1 MIRAIR
7 NIFIMLCCCFLGT
20 ALFNCFMCNSTAGKA
35 IAAEKASAP
44 KPKPEPNPLAYTPP
58 SRECTRSML
67 MNATKSYIAAQKA
80 GKLSKMSLA
89 KEVKF
94 FEDMSPTTR
103 DKVLI
108 NTALPIAFERS
119 IYDAGR
125 CKTFTEVIVTE
136 GDHQYV
142 VGTRLTVDKGK
153 VTEVNSLIT
162 DKSDWLFNAEDYLK
176 YSKAEEWPVLPLD
189 DRVSRQELIDAANQY
204 FDFIFLDKGVRPPW
218 GSPCARLEGGAYTNP
233 KMEDKDTCQIPA
245 PLGEMFVS
253 NRTFI
258 VDEEMGVV
266 NIFCLFEDN
275 AKGMPDSHTFRLVK
289 GKYRNIHTLSVNLTG
304 EKIDVPEYKPE
315 PDPEC
320 DRNMLKAATASYI
333 LAQEAGDISKMAL
346 ADKVKYIE
354 NMNETTKDKGMWNTP
369 LKIAFNRSIYDTVR
383 CKTFTEIIVT
393 EGENKYVLGTRL
405 KVDRGRVKEIDS
417 LVTSKKDWLF
427 NADDYL
433 KYSSSE
439 DWPVLP
445 PDDRISRQDLID
457 AGNQYFDYV
466 FMDGGIRPPFGNIP
480 CARLEGGAYT
490 NPKGEEKD
498 TCYIPAPLGELPI
511 VERTFVVDEDMGT
524 VNVFCKFGRVKG
536 GMPDSHTFRL
546 VKGNYKWIHTL
557 SVNLTDTPM
566 VVPDNAPGVPESH

>member
-1 MIRAIR
+1 LYGGSLHSSI
-7 NIFIMLCCCFLGT
+7 
-20 ALFNCFMCNSTAGKA
+20 AGKA
-35 IAAEKASAP
+35 IAAEETPAADTAP
-44 KPKPEPNPLAYTPP
+44 AGEAPNPFAYTPP
-58 SRECTRSML
+58 SRECSRATL
-67 MNATKSYIAAQKA
+67 IKATKSYIKAQKA
-80 GKLSKMSLA
+80 GKLSKMSLTKDA
-89 KEVKF
+89 KF
-94 FEDMSPTTR
+94 FEDMSPTAK

-119 IYDAGR
+119 IYDTVR

-142 VGTRLTVDKGK
+142 LGTRLTVDKGK
-153 VTEVNSLIT
+153 ITEVNSLIT
-162 DKSDWLFNAEDYLK
+162 DKEDWLFNAEDYFK

-233 KMEDKDTCQIPA
+233 NMEDKDTCQIPA

-275 AKGMPDSHTFRLVK
+275 AGGMPDSHTFRLVK
-289 GKYRNIHTLSVNLTG
+289 GKYRNIHTLSVNLAG
-304 EKIDVPEYKPE
+304 EPVEVPEYKPDT
-315 PDPEC
+315 DPEC

-333 LAQEAGDISKMAL
+333 LAQEAGDLSKMAL
-346 ADKVKYIE
+346 AENVKFME
-354 NMNETTKDKGMWNTP
+354 NMDETTKDKGMWNTP
-369 LKIAFNRSIYDTVR
+369 LKIAFHRSIYDTVR
-383 CKTFTEIIVT
+383 CKTFTEVIVT

-405 KVDRGRVKEIDS
+405 KVDKGRVKEIDG

-490 NPKGEEKD
+490 NPKGEQKD
-498 TCYIPAPLGELPI
+498 TCYIPFPLGELPI
-511 VERTFVVDEDMGT
+511 VGRTFVVDEDMGT
-524 VNVFCKFGRVKG
+524 VNVFCKFGSVKG

-546 VKGNYKWIHTL
+546 VRGKYKWIHTL
-557 SVNLTDTPM
+557 SVNPPGTEPM
-566 VVPDNAPGVPESH
+566 EVPDNAPGIPESH